1 MNDKQLQAL
10 VRKNAAKAAKAS
22 QKRSAYTDPTLQ
34 ATRGNDAGDDSDAK
48 KIFKEM
54 KKREF

>member
-1 MNDKQLQAL
+1 MNDKQLEAL

-22 QKRSAYTDPTLQ
+22 QKRSAYADPTLE
-34 ATRGNDAGDDSDAK
+34 ATRGSDRGDDSDAK

>member
-1 MNDKQLQAL
+1 MNDKQLEAL

-22 QKRSAYTDPTLQ
+22 QKRSAYTDPTLE
-34 ATRGNDAGDDSDAK
+34 ATRGSAGGDDSDAK

>member
-22 QKRSAYTDPTLQ
+22 QKRDRKSA
-34 ATRGNDAGDDSDAK
+34 G
-48 KIFKEM
+48 
-54 KKREF
+54 